1 MTRRGTLRIYL
12 GAAPGVGKTFAMLNE
27 GWRRQQRGT
36 RVVVGFL
43 ETHGREATAAQVRD
57 LEVVPRRHLDYRDAV
72 FEEMDV
78 DAVLARQPDVALVDE
93 LAHTNVPGSRNAKR
107 WQDVHEL
114 LDAGIDVVSTVNIQ
128 HLESLNDVV
137 ERITGITQ
145 RETIPDQVVRAAE
158 QVELVDMTAEA
169 LRRRMA
175 HGHIYAAE
183 KVDAA
188 LGNYFRAGNLSALR
202 ELALLWVADRVD
214 ESLEDYRRRHG
225 IANPWETKERVVV
238 ALTGAP
244 GGENLIRRAARIAQR
259 THGELIGV
267 HVQTDDG
274 LTDRDGWG
282 RDHAGPP
289 SAVLESRRQLLA
301 ELGGEYHHVTGAD
314 VAGVLVEFARGENA
328 TQLVMGASSR
338 TRLQE
343 LTKGSVINKVL
354 RHSGPIDVHVISTG
368 DDPSGGP
375 EFRRRRRSRLAA
387 LSARRRAAGWLI
399 AAVGL
404 PAVTLGLANLRASL
418 SLPSVLLIYLM
429 TVLAVGA
436 VGGSLPAVVAA
447 VTASLLA
454 NWYFTPPFYRFT
466 VAEGENLLALGVFLV
481 AAGLVSVFAD
491 LAARRRAEMIRAQAD
506 AAAMARLA
514 GSLAEEDVLP
524 KLVDE
529 LRTTFGA
536 SCVAVLRREDDVW
549 AAEAAAG
556 DPVPSSPDDA
566 DAVSNLGDDRMLVVC
581 GGNLVPEDRRLITAL
596 GAQLA
601 MAIETHRLKGEAA
614 KAQTLTEA
622 NDLRAALLQSVSHD
636 LRTPLASIKA
646 AITSLGQTDVGWSS
660 ETVQD
665 FQGTILE
672 ETDRLIALVENLL
685 DMSRL
690 EASALH
696 VGLRPTTLDEVV
708 PAALASLGG
717 RARDV
722 SLDVAEDLPAVL
734 ADPALF
740 ERVVANLVD
749 NALIWSAPGQPVRVE
764 AGAVAGRVDMRVVDR
779 GPGIPPA
786 RRDDVFQ
793 PFQRLTDHGT
803 GVGLGLAVAR
813 GFTRAMGGELAL
825 EDTPGGGTTA
835 VVSLPRSLPQAGA
848 PPNKTGDTKAATA

>member
-27 GWRRQQRGT
+27 GWRRHERGT
-36 RVVVGFL
+36 DVVVGFL
-43 ETHGREATAAQVRD
+43 ETHGRANTADQLRD
-57 LEVVPRRHLDYRDAV
+57 LEVVPRKRVEYRDAE

-78 DAVLARQPDVALVDE
+78 DGVLGRRPDVALVDE
-93 LAHTNVPGSRNAKR
+93 LAHTNVPGSRNVKR

-145 RETIPDQVVRAAE
+145 RETIPDGIVRAAE
-158 QVELVDMTAEA
+158 QIELVDMTAEA

-188 LGNYFRAGNLSALR
+188 LGNYFRVGNLSALR

-214 ESLEDYRRRHG
+214 ESLEDYRRRHT
-225 IANPWETKERVVV
+225 IDNPWETKERVVV
-238 ALTGAP
+238 ALTGSP
-244 GGENLIRRAARIAQR
+244 GGEKLIRRAARIAQR

-274 LTDRDGWG
+274 LADL
-282 RDHAGPP
+282 P
-289 SAVLESRRQLLA
+289 SALLESHGKLLA
-301 ELGGEYHHVTGAD
+301 ELGGDLHHVTGAD
-314 VAGVLVEFARGENA
+314 AAGALVEFARGENA
-328 TQLVMGASSR
+328 TQLVMGASGR
-338 TRLQE
+338 TRIQE
-343 LTKGSVINKVL
+343 LTRGSVINNVI
-354 RHSGPIDVHVISTG
+354 RNSGPIDVHVISTAVERRG
-368 DDPSGGP
+368 HA
-375 EFRRRRRSRLAA
+375 ELRRRPRRRLAA
-387 LSARRRAAGWLI
+387 LSPRRQAAGWLI

-404 PAVTLGLANLRASL
+404 PLVTLTLAQLRASL
-418 SLPSVLLIYLM
+418 GLPSVLLIYLI
-429 TVLAVGA
+429 TVLAVAA
-436 VGGSLPAVVAA
+436 VGGTLPALVAA
-447 VTASLLA
+447 VSASLLA
-454 NWYFTPPFYRFT
+454 NWYFTPPHHRFT
-466 VAEGENLLALGVFLV
+466 VAEAENLLALAIFLV
-481 AAGLVSVFAD
+481 AAGLVSVFVD
-491 LAARRRAEMIRAQAD
+491 LAARRRAEMVRAQAD

-514 GSLAEEDVLP
+514 GSLADEDLLP

-536 SCVAVLRREDDVW
+536 RCVAVLRREEGVW
-549 AAEAAAG
+549 SAEAASG
-556 DPVPSSPDDA
+556 EPVPRGPAEA
-566 DAVSNLGDDRMLVVC
+566 DAVGPLGEDRVLVVS
-581 GGNLVPEDRRLITAL
+581 GADLVPEDQRLVRAL
-596 GAQLA
+596 AAQLA
-601 MAIETHRLKGEAA
+601 VALEARRLRGEAA
-614 KAQTLTEA
+614 RALTLTEA
-622 NDLRAALLQSVSHD
+622 NDLRGALLQSVSHD

-646 AITSLGQTDVGWSS
+646 AITSLRQADVGWSA
-660 ETVQD
+660 EQVDELQL
-665 FQGTILE
+665 TILE
-672 ETDRLIALVENLL
+672 ETDRLTALVDNLL

-690 EASALH
+690 QAAALH

-717 RARDV
+717 RAQDV
-722 SLDVAEDLPAVL
+722 NLDVAEDLPAVL

-749 NALIWSAPGQPVRVE
+749 NALTWSAPDQPVRVE
-764 AGAVAGRVDMRVVDR
+764 AGAVAGRVDVRVVDR

-793 PFQRLTDHGT
+793 PFQPLTDHGT

-835 VVSLPRSLPQAGA
+835 VVSLPQAVTLPDEAGGTNGG
-848 PPNKTGDTKAATA
+848 PP

>member
-27 GWRRQQRGT
+27 GWRRRQRGT
-36 RVVVGFL
+36 DVVVGFV
-43 ETHGREATAAQVRD
+43 EAHGREATAAQVRD
-57 LEVVPRRHLDYRDAV
+57 LEVVPRRRVNYRDTD

-78 DAVLARQPDVALVDE
+78 DAILARRPDVALVDE

-107 WQDVHEL
+107 WQDVHQL

-145 RETIPDQVVRAAE
+145 RETIPDQIVRAAE

-175 HGHIYAAE
+175 HGHIYAAD

-188 LGNYFRAGNLSALR
+188 LGNYFRVGNLSALR

-225 IANPWETKERVVV
+225 IGNPWETKERVVV

-244 GGENLIRRAARIAQR
+244 GGENLVRRAARIAQR

-274 LTDRDGWG
+274 LADRDQ
-282 RDHAGPP
+282 AGHDQPGHGQALPP
-289 SAVLESRRQLLA
+289 SELLESRRRLLE

-314 VAGVLVEFARGENA
+314 VADALLEFARGENA
-328 TQLVMGASSR
+328 TQLVMGASRR

-343 LTKGSVINKVL
+343 LARGSVINKVL
-354 RHSGPIDVHVISTG
+354 RSSGPIDVHVIST
-368 DDPSGGP
+368 DAEGP
-375 EFRRRRRSRLAA
+375 AGLGFRRGRRRRLAA

-404 PAVTLGLANLRASL
+404 PLVTFGLAHLRASL
-418 SLPSVLLIYLM
+418 GLPSVLLIYLI
-429 TVLAVGA
+429 TVLAVAA
-436 VGGSLPAVVAA
+436 VGGSFPALFAA
-447 VTASLLA
+447 VSASLLA
-454 NWYFTPPFYRFT
+454 NWYFTPPFHRFT
-466 VAEGENLLALGVFLV
+466 VAEGENLLALVVFLV
-481 AAGLVSVFAD
+481 AAGLVSVFVD
-491 LAARRRAEMIRAQAD
+491 LAARRQAEMIRAQAD

-524 KLVDE
+524 TLVEE
-529 LRTTFGA
+529 LRATFGA
-536 SCVAVLRREDDVW
+536 ASVAVLERVDGAWVPEL
-549 AAEAAAG
+549 ASGE
-556 DPVPSSPDDA
+556 PVPSSPDDA
-566 DAVSNLGDDRMLVVC
+566 DAVGHLGEDRVLVVT
-581 GGNLVPEDRRLITAL
+581 GGTVVREDQRLLDAL

-601 MAIETHRLKGEAA
+601 LAAETHRLKGEAA
-614 KAQTLTEA
+614 KAQALTEA

-646 AITSLGQTDVGWSS
+646 AVTSLRQTDVGWSP
-660 ETVQD
+660 EAVD
-665 FQGTILE
+665 EFQVTILE

-690 EASALH
+690 EASAVQ

-717 RARDV
+717 RAGESASPWPRT
-722 SLDVAEDLPAVL
+722 SRRSWPT
-734 ADPALF
+734 PPCSSGWWPTWSTTPSPG
-740 ERVVANLVD
+740 RNRANRC
-749 NALIWSAPGQPVRVE
+749 A
-764 AGAVAGRVDMRVVDR
+764 
-779 GPGIPPA
+779 
-786 RRDDVFQ
+786 
-793 PFQRLTDHGT
+793 
-803 GVGLGLAVAR
+803 
-813 GFTRAMGGELAL
+813 
-825 EDTPGGGTTA
+825 
-835 VVSLPRSLPQAGA
+835 
-848 PPNKTGDTKAATA
+848 

>member
-27 GWRRQQRGT
+27 GWRRHERGT
-36 RVVVGFL
+36 DVVVGL
-43 ETHGREATAAQVRD
+43 METHGREATAAQVRD
-57 LEVVPRRHLDYRDAV
+57 LEVVPRNHVDYRDAV

-78 DAVLARQPDVALVDE
+78 DAILARRPDVALVDE

-145 RETIPDQVVRAAE
+145 RETIPDQIVRAAE

-175 HGHIYAAE
+175 HGHVYAAD

-188 LGNYFRAGNLSALR
+188 LGNYFRVGNLSALR

-244 GGENLIRRAARIAQR
+244 GGENLTRRAARIAQR

-274 LTDRDGWG
+274 LTDRDQ
-282 RDHAGPP
+282 AGPP
-289 SAVLESRRQLLA
+289 SALLESHRQLLA

-314 VAGVLVEFARGENA
+314 VAGALLEFARGENA
-328 TQLVMGASSR
+328 TQLVMGASKR

-343 LTKGSVINKVL
+343 LTRGSVINKVL
-354 RHSGPIDVHVISTG
+354 RNSGPIDVHVISTAAEE
-368 DDPSGGP
+368 PGGLG
-375 EFRRRRRSRLAA
+375 FRRSRRRRLIA

-399 AAVGL
+399 ATVGL
-404 PAVTLGLANLRASL
+404 PLATLGLASLRASL
-418 SLPSVLLIYLM
+418 GLPSVLLIYLI
-429 TVLAVGA
+429 TVLAVAA
-436 VGGSLPAVVAA
+436 VGGSLPALFAA
-447 VTASLLA
+447 VSASLLA
-454 NWYFTPPFYRFT
+454 NWFFTPPFYRFS
-466 VAEGENLLALGVFLV
+466 VAEGENLLALVVFLV
-481 AAGLVSVFAD
+481 AAGLVSVFVD
-491 LAARRRAEMIRAQAD
+491 LAARRQAEMIRAQAD

-524 KLVDE
+524 TLVDE
-529 LRTTFGA
+529 LRATFGA
-536 SCVAVLRREDDVW
+536 VSVAVLQRVDGMWVPEV
-549 AAEAAAG
+549 ATGE
-556 DPVPSSPDDA
+556 PVPSGPDEA
-566 DAVSNLGDDRMLVVC
+566 DAVGHLGADRVLVVS
-581 GGNLVPEDRRLITAL
+581 GGTVVRDDQRLLNAL

-601 MAIETHRLKGEAA
+601 LAAETHRLKGEAA

-646 AITSLGQTDVGWSS
+646 AITSLLETDVGWSPDAVD
-660 ETVQD
+660 E
-665 FQGTILE
+665 FQGTIME

-696 VGLRPTTLDEVV
+696 VGLRPMTLDEVV
-708 PAALASLGG
+708 PAALASLGA
-717 RARDV
+717 RARGV
-722 SLDVAEDLPAVL
+722 SLAVAEDLPAVL

-749 NALIWSAPGQPVRVE
+749 NALTWSEPGRPVRVE
-764 AGAVAGRVDMRVVDR
+764 AGAVAGRVDLRVVDR

-835 VVSLPRSLPQAGA
+835 VVSLPQAA
-848 PPNKTGDTKAATA
+848 SATNGGSSA